1 MNRHAPLALL
11 LAALA
16 LAGCPRPMPGP
27 VDSGSSEVDAGTD
40 PFDAGEDF
48 DAGVDPVDAG
58 SVDAGPPPELRV
70 RRVLPPRGS
79 TAGGATVLLE
89 GSGFL
94 RNFAPTGSRA
104 KPLTTVRFGT
114 NQVPDFTIIDD
125 VTMEVRTPPG
135 VTGPTSVSVQ
145 NPNGRFVCN
154 NCFTYFE
161 DLVVTGLSPRE
172 GPLAGGTT
180 LTLTGQGFDDEVTV
194 LVGGASATGLTRT
207 GSTSL
212 TVVTPRGQQA
222 DLVDVVVYNKNGVS
236 TQRRAFRY
244 LPDLRVSRLAPL
256 SGPAAGGT
264 VVTLTGS
271 GFTGATEVRFGA
283 VAGTGLAVSNDGALT
298 VTTPAQALGAVDVTV
313 TTPRGT
319 WTVRRGFS
327 YVDAA
332 GPLAVYAV
340 APRLVAAQDTVTLV
354 GQGLDAPSLTVTIG
368 GVPATV
374 GARTPTSAVV
384 TVPARGSAPR
394 RSDVVVT
401 AGTSATLA
409 QGVTWRVGLTSVAP
423 RSGPAAGGTAL
434 TITGT
439 ALPADAQLS
448 VGAASA
454 TGVTVASET
463 ALSATS
469 PRGSGGFASDLWV
482 REAADPENEFLLR
495 EAFTFDE
502 ALSIGRV
509 QPDRGA
515 IAGGTLVTVLGSG
528 FGESTVVQFGAFTAK
543 DIKYVTPHLIT
554 CRTPRGDVGT
564 VDVRVVR
571 GTQNDTLSGGFSYF
585 DPRSISGGLSGGPL
599 VGTLN
604 VTVLD
609 ATRSNY
615 GAPVSLARVMLGTDE
630 TTPFQGFTDNRGQI
644 TFSDPSLVKAQTVTV
659 FKENYQSVTVT
670 SVNAEN
676 LTVFVNFTGAGEGSP
691 GAPPP
696 GVPPSQIAGR
706 VLGFKTPRPLMNG
719 ETLEAR
725 VFVAQTSLFGGAP
738 FARPPTRM
746 GEKWRI
752 TQEGGDYL
760 VFTGAGL
767 RAVYAVL
774 GIVNAGNGS
783 FTPITMG
790 VRRGVTTSADNPA
803 TARDIVLDMA
813 LDQTVP
819 VTIDSPVFFPP
830 TLPGLPDDPGI
841 NKVYAWLD
849 LGAEGFVPNPNNW
862 ATGTTGTT
870 SVASTNA
877 TLSFPNFPQLD
888 GSNFIFMNESS
899 GSAAYPV
906 TYYFRR
912 QPGPLAAGV
921 TIGPMLP
928 PPLLSEPAGGFTG
941 TIAWTTQPG
950 AVADIHNVQILRP
963 TLAGNVN
970 LWDVVLPGAENRVVL
985 PAAAVQKLRTENPGA
1000 QMFAVVYSS
1009 RSPKFAYNQWTY
1021 DSLSGVAWSSF
1032 AIAVSPAFMR

>member
-1 MNRHAPLALL
+1 MTRFAPLAAL
-11 LAALA
+11 LAVIALT
-16 LAGCPRPMPGP
+16 GCPRPMPGP
-27 VDSGSSEVDAGTD
+27 VDSGVVELDAGD
-40 PFDAGEDF
+40 GFDAGEDL
-48 DAGVDPVDAG
+48 DAG
-58 SVDAGPPPELRV
+58 SEAMDAGAVDAGPPPELRV

-79 TAGGATVLLE
+79 TAGGNTVLLE

-125 VTMEVRTPPG
+125 GTMEVRTPPG
-135 VTGPTSVSVQ
+135 LTGPSSVSVQ

-161 DLVVTGLSPRE
+161 DLVVTGLTPRE
-172 GPLAGGTT
+172 GPLTGGTT
-180 LTLTGQGFDDEVTV
+180 LTLTGQGFDDEVSV
-194 LVGGASATGLTRT
+194 VVGGSSATGLTRM
-207 GSTSL
+207 GSNEL
-212 TVVTPRGQQA
+212 RVVTPRGQQA

-244 LPDLRVSRLAPL
+244 LADLRVSRLSPV

-264 VVTLTGS
+264 VVTLTGT
-271 GFTGATEVRFGA
+271 GLTGATEVRFGA
-283 VAGTGLAVSNDGALT
+283 VPGTNLAVVSDTEVT
-298 VTTPAQALGAVDVTV
+298 VTAPAQALGAVDVAV

-319 WTVRRGFS
+319 WTVRRGFA
-327 YVDAA
+327 YVDVA
-332 GPLAVYAV
+332 GPLALYAV
-340 APRLVAAQDTVTLV
+340 APRVVAAGDAVTLI
-354 GQGLDAPSLTVTIG
+354 GQGLDAPGLTVSIG
-368 GVPATV
+368 GVAALV
-374 GARTPTSAVV
+374 GARTPTSAIV
-384 TVPARGSAPR
+384 TVPSRGSAPR

-401 AGTSATLA
+401 AGTSTTLTD
-409 QGVTWRVGLTSVAP
+409 GITWRVRLSSLTP
-423 RSGPAAGGTAL
+423 RSGPSAGGTAL
-434 TITGT
+434 TITG
-439 ALPADAQLS
+439 AAIPADAQLS
-448 VGAASA
+448 IGALAATAVNVG
-454 TGVTVASET
+454 SET
-463 ALSATS
+463 SLAATT

-495 EAFTFDE
+495 EAFAFE
-502 ALSIGRV
+502 EPLSIGRV

-609 ATRSNY
+609 ATPANY
-615 GAPVSLARVMLGTDE
+615 GAPVSLARVMLGADE

-644 TFSDPSLVKAQTVTV
+644 TFSDPALVKAQTVTV

-676 LTVFVNFTGAGEGSP
+676 LTVFVNFTGSGEPGS
-691 GAPPP
+691 GMPPP

-706 VLGFKTPRPLMNG
+706 VLGFKAPRPLMGG

-738 FARPPTRM
+738 FRGAPSRM

-752 TQEGGDYL
+752 TMEGGDYL

-774 GIVNAGNGS
+774 GIVNPGNGS

-803 TARDIVLDMA
+803 TGRDIILDMA

-819 VTIDSPVFFPP
+819 ITIDSPVEFPSSV
-830 TLPGLPDDPGI
+830 PGLSPNPGN

-862 ATGTTGTT
+862 ATGTAATT
-870 SVASTNA
+870 SIASTNT

-888 GSNFIFMNESS
+888 GSNFIFLNESS
-899 GSAAYPV
+899 GAQAYPV

-928 PPLLSEPAGGFTG
+928 PPLLSEPNGSFTG
-941 TIAWTTQPG
+941 AISWTTQPG
-950 AVADIHNVQILRP
+950 AVADIHNVQVLKP
-963 TLAGNVN
+963 TLFGNVN

-985 PAAAVQKLRTENPGA
+985 PPLAVQKLRAENPGER
-1000 QMFAVVYSS
+1000 MFVLIYSS

-1032 AIAVSPAFMR
+1032 SIALSPAFMP